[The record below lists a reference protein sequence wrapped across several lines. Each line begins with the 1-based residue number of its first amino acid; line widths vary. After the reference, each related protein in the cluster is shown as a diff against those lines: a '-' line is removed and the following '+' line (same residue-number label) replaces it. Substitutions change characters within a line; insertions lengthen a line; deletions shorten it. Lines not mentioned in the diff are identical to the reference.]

1 MKLWKFI
8 KHALETVGYHFSVF
22 FFRFVF
28 QEGLPFMNHDRAMEI
43 VSSCNKVAFTKLAIL
58 GSWNF
63 FSGCWKTRNP
73 QENHAKME
81 WDQSQASL
89 KLEDDTVNGG
99 IFPTHPPLV

>member
-1 MKLWKFI
+1 
-8 KHALETVGYHFSVF
+8 
-22 FFRFVF
+22 
-28 QEGLPFMNHDRAMEI
+28 MNHDRAMEI